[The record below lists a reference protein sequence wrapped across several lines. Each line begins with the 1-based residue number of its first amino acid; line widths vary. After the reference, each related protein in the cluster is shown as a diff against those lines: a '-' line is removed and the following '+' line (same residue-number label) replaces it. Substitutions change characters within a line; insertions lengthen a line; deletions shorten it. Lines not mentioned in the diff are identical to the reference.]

1 MRVVTIREPGGPE
14 VLEVVEA
21 PDPEPGH
28 GEVLVRVA
36 ASGLNRADLHQRLGN
51 YPPPAGAPQ
60 WPGLE
65 VSGTVAELGS
75 GVSGLMI
82 GDRVCALLPGGG
94 YAELAIAS
102 AGQIL
107 PVPDADRHEVFVMEA
122 NRHGAAGGV
131 VETLEDAA
139 ALPEAI
145 ATVWS
150 NVFMTAALRAGE
162 TLLVHGGS
170 SGVGTIAI
178 QLARALGCQVLVT
191 AGTAEKLEACRKLGA
206 EGLINYREQD
216 FVEQVLEST
225 DGKGADVILDAI
237 GGDYLDRNVQSLARH
252 GRLVLIGNQSER
264 PGRLSI
270 GRLMSKWG
278 SIHASTLRARPLAE
292 KDEIMASVLAN
303 VWPLVAAGQVVPV
316 IDARFAFDQA
326 AQAHERMESSEHI
339 GKLLL
344 VP

>member
-75 GVSGLMI
+75 GVSGLTI

-107 PVPDADRHEVFVMEA
+107 PVPDSV
-122 NRHGAAGGV
+122 G
-131 VETLEDAA
+131 LEDAA

-191 AGTAEKLEACRKLGA
+191 AGTAEKLEACRRLGA

>member
-14 VLEVVEA
+14 VLEVVEL
-21 PDPEPGH
+21 PDPRAGH

-36 ASGLNRADLHQRLGN
+36 ASGLNRADLHQRAGN
-51 YPPPAGAPQ
+51 YPPPAGAPD

-65 VSGTVAELGS
+65 VSGTVAELGP
-75 GVSGLMI
+75 GVSGLTI
-82 GDRVCALLPGGG
+82 GERVCALLPGGG

-102 AGQIL
+102 AGQVL
-107 PVPDADRHEVFVMEA
+107 PVPDSVDLV
-122 NRHGAAGGV
+122 
-131 VETLEDAA
+131 DAA

-170 SGVGTIAI
+170 SGIGTIAI

-206 EGLINYREQD
+206 DGLINYREQD
-216 FVEQVLEST
+216 FVEQVLETT
-225 DGKGADVILDAI
+225 DGRGADVILDAI

-252 GRLVLIGNQSER
+252 GRIVLIGNQSEK
-264 PGRLSI
+264 PGQLSI

-316 IDARFAFDQA
+316 VDARFAFDQA
-326 AQAHERMESSEHI
+326 AQAHERMESSAHI

>member
-65 VSGTVAELGS
+65 VSGTVAELGA
-75 GVSGLMI
+75 GVSGLTI

-107 PVPDADRHEVFVMEA
+107 PVPDS
-122 NRHGAAGGV
+122 
-131 VETLEDAA
+131 VELEDAA

-191 AGTAEKLEACRKLGA
+191 AGTAEKLEACRRLGA
-206 EGLINYREQD
+206 DGLINYREQD
-216 FVEQVLEST
+216 FVEQVRELT
-225 DGKGADVILDAI
+225 DGRGADVILDAI
-237 GGDYLDRNVQSLARH
+237 GGDYLDRNVQSLAHH

-264 PGRLSI
+264 PGSLSI

-278 SIHASTLRARPLAE
+278 SIHAGTLRARPLAE

-316 IDARFAFDQA
+316 VDARFAFDQA
-326 AQAHERMESSEHI
+326 ALAHERMESSAHI

-344 VP
+344 IP

>member
-1 MRVVTIREPGGPE
+1 MRAVTLREPGGPE
-14 VLEVVEA
+14 VLELVEL
-21 PDPEPGH
+21 PDPRVGR

-36 ASGLNRADLHQRLGN
+36 AAGVNRADLHQRAGN
-51 YPPPAGAPQ
+51 YPPPLGAPD

-65 VSGTVAELGS
+65 VSGTVVELGDGAS
-75 GVSGLMI
+75 RFEV

-102 AGQIL
+102 VGQVL
-107 PVPDADRHEVFVMEA
+107 PVPRSVD
-122 NRHGAAGGV
+122 
-131 VETLEDAA
+131 LIDAA

-170 SGVGTIAI
+170 SGIGTIAI
-178 QLARALGCQVLVT
+178 QLARAFGCQVLVT
-191 AGTAEKLEACRKLGA
+191 AGTAEKLDAVRKLGA
-206 EGLINYREQD
+206 DGLINYREQD
-216 FVEQVLEST
+216 FVDQVLEAT
-225 DGKGADVILDAI
+225 DGRGADVILDAI
-237 GGDYLDRNVQSLARH
+237 GGEYLDRNVRSLARN
-252 GRLVLIGNQSER
+252 GRIVLIGNQSESQ
-264 PGRLSI
+264 GALNV

-303 VWPLVAAGQVVPV
+303 VWPLVKAGQVVPV
-316 IDARFAFDQA
+316 VDRRFAFDQA
-326 AQAHERMESSEHI
+326 AQAHERMESSAHI

-344 VP
+344 IPWAPAC